1 MPNSLPFLL
10 DVNASQYTFQL
21 IDADNITLNDSEV
34 NNQIILD
41 NNKSKLVSVKG
52 VNHELKRYQIQIDGR
67 IYHVQI
73 SDEVDQQI
81 LTMNL
86 KSKRSNQLKELR
98 APMPGLVRQ
107 VNVQVGDQ
115 VDAGDSLFILEAM
128 KMENLLK
135 SPVNGKVSDVFV
147 KPGESVEK
155 NQILLSFS

>member
-1 MPNSLPFLL
+1 MVNNLPFLL
-10 DVNASQYTFQL
+10 DVNAGQFTFQL
-21 IDADNITLNDSEV
+21 TDVDNITLNNIDV

-52 VNHELKRYQIQIDGR
+52 VDHELKRYQIQIDGR
-67 IYHVQI
+67 IYQVQI
-73 SDEVDQQI
+73 SDAVDQQI
-81 LTMNL
+81 LKMNL
-86 KSKRSNQLKELR
+86 KSKKSNQLKELR

-107 VNVQVGDQ
+107 VNVKVGDQ

-128 KMENLLK
+128 KMENILK
-135 SPVNGKVSDVFV
+135 SPVNGTVSDIFV

>member
-1 MPNSLPFLL
+1 MYNTLPFLL

-21 IDADNITLNDSEV
+21 TNVDNITLNDSYV

-41 NNKSKLVSVKG
+41 NNKSKLVSVKL
-52 VNHELKRYQIQIDGR
+52 VDHELKRYQIQIDGR
-67 IYHVQI
+67 TYQVQI
-73 SDEVDQQI
+73 SDVVDQQI
-81 LTMNL
+81 QKMNL

-107 VNVQVGDQ
+107 VNINVGDQ
-115 VDAGDSLFILEAM
+115 VDSGDSLFILEAM

-135 SPVNGKVSDVFV
+135 SPVNGVVSEIFV

>member
-1 MPNSLPFLL
+1 MVNNLPFLL
-10 DVNASQYTFQL
+10 DVNAGQFTFQL
-21 IDADNITLNDSEV
+21 TDVDNITLNNIDV

-52 VNHELKRYQIQIDGR
+52 ADHELKRYQIQIDGR
-67 IYHVQI
+67 IYQVQI
-73 SDEVDQQI
+73 SDAVDQQI
-81 LTMNL
+81 LKMNM
-86 KSKRSNQLKELR
+86 KSKKSNQLKELR

-128 KMENLLK
+128 KMENILK
-135 SPVNGKVSDVFV
+135 SPVNGTVSDLFV

-155 NQILLSFS
+155 NQILLNFS

>member
-1 MPNSLPFLL
+1 MVNNLPFLL
-10 DVNASQYTFQL
+10 DVNAGQFTFQL
-21 IDADNITLNDSEV
+21 TDVDNITLNNIDV

-52 VNHELKRYQIQIDGR
+52 MDHELKRYQIQIDGR

-73 SDEVDQQI
+73 SDAVDQQI

-107 VNVQVGDQ
+107 VNVQAGDQ

>member
-1 MPNSLPFLL
+1 MVNNLPFLL
-10 DVNASQYTFQL
+10 DVNASQYTFQMN
-21 IDADNITLNDSEV
+21 DVDNITLNDSDV
-34 NNQIILD
+34 NNQHVLD
-41 NNKSKLVSVKG
+41 NNKSKLVSVKE

-73 SDEVDQQI
+73 SDAVDQQV
-81 LTMNL
+81 LSMNL
-86 KSKRSNQLKELR
+86 KSKKSNQLKELR

-107 VNVQVGDQ
+107 VNVQVGDH

-135 SPVNGKVSDVFV
+135 SPVNGTVSDLFV

>member
-21 IDADNITLNDSEV
+21 IDADNITLNDSDV

-52 VNHELKRYQIQIDGR
+52 VDHELKRYQIQIDGR

-107 VNVQVGDQ
+107 VNVQAGDQ

>member
-34 NNQIILD
+34 NNQIILY

>member
-1 MPNSLPFLL
+1 MVNNQPFLL
-10 DVNASQYTFQL
+10 DVNAGQYTFQL
-21 IDADNITLNDSEV
+21 TDADNITLNDSDV

-41 NNKSKLVSVKG
+41 NNKSKLVSVKE

-67 IYHVQI
+67 TYQVQI
-73 SDEVDQQI
+73 SDAVDQQI
-81 LTMNL
+81 LKMNL
-86 KSKRSNQLKELR
+86 KSKKSNQLKELR

-115 VDAGDSLFILEAM
+115 VDSGDALFILEAM
-128 KMENLLK
+128 KMENVLK
-135 SPVNGKVSDVFV
+135 SPVNGLVSDLFV

>member
-1 MPNSLPFLL
+1 MLNSLPFLL

-52 VNHELKRYQIQIDGR
+52 VDHELKRYQIQIDGR

-73 SDEVDQQI
+73 SDAVDQQI

>member
-34 NNQIILD
+34 NNQMILD

-52 VNHELKRYQIQIDGR
+52 VDHELKRYQIQIDGR

-155 NQILLSFS
+155 NQVLLSFS

>member
-34 NNQIILD
+34 NNQMILD

-52 VNHELKRYQIQIDGR
+52 MDHELKRYQIQIDGR

-115 VDAGDSLFILEAM
+115 VDTGDSLFILEAM

>member
-1 MPNSLPFLL
+1 MVNNQTFLL

-21 IDADNITLNDSEV
+21 TDVDNITLNDSDV
-34 NNQIILD
+34 INQIILD
-41 NNKSKLVSVKG
+41 NNKSKLVSVKE

-67 IYHVQI
+67 TYQVQI
-73 SDEVDQQI
+73 SDAVDQQI
-81 LTMNL
+81 LKMNL
-86 KSKRSNQLKELR
+86 KSKKSNQLKELR

-115 VDAGDSLFILEAM
+115 VDSGDALFILEAM
-128 KMENLLK
+128 KMENVLK
-135 SPVNGKVSDVFV
+135 SPVNGLVSDLFV

>member
-1 MPNSLPFLL
+1 MVNNLPFLL
-10 DVNASQYTFQL
+10 DVNAGKFTFQL
-21 IDADNITLNDSEV
+21 IDVDDITLNNSDV

-41 NNKSKLVSVKG
+41 NNKSKVVSVKE
-52 VNHELKRYQIQIDGR
+52 VSHELKRYQIQIDGR
-67 IYHVQI
+67 TYLVQI
-73 SDEVDQQI
+73 SDAVDQQI
-81 LTMNL
+81 LKMNL
-86 KSKRSNQLKELR
+86 KSKKSNQLKEVR

-115 VDAGDSLFILEAM
+115 VDSGDSLFILEAM

-135 SPVNGKVSDVFV
+135 SPVNGIVSDLFV

>member
-1 MPNSLPFLL
+1 MVNNLPFLL
-10 DVNASQYTFQL
+10 DVNAGQFTFQL
-21 IDADNITLNDSEV
+21 TDVDNITLNNIDV

-52 VNHELKRYQIQIDGR
+52 VDHELKRYQIQIDGR
-67 IYHVQI
+67 IYQVQI
-73 SDEVDQQI
+73 SDAVDQQI
-81 LTMNL
+81 LKMNL
-86 KSKRSNQLKELR
+86 KSKKSNQLKELR

-107 VNVQVGDQ
+107 VNVKVGDQ

-128 KMENLLK
+128 KMENILK
-135 SPVNGKVSDVFV
+135 SPVNGKVSDLFV

>member
-1 MPNSLPFLL
+1 MLNSLPFLL

-34 NNQIILD
+34 NNQMILD

-52 VNHELKRYQIQIDGR
+52 VDHELKRYQIQIDGR

-107 VNVQVGDQ
+107 VNVQAGDQ

>member
-1 MPNSLPFLL
+1 MVNNLPFLL
-10 DVNASQYTFQL
+10 DVNAGQFTFQL
-21 IDADNITLNDSEV
+21 TDADNITLNNIDV

-52 VNHELKRYQIQIDGR
+52 VDHELKRYQIQIDGR
-67 IYHVQI
+67 IYQVQI

-86 KSKRSNQLKELR
+86 KSKKSNQLKELR

-128 KMENLLK
+128 KMENILK
-135 SPVNGKVSDVFV
+135 SPVNGTVSDLSV

>member
-1 MPNSLPFLL
+1 MDNKLPFLL
-10 DVNASQYTFQL
+10 DVNASQYSFQL
-21 IDADNITLNDSEV
+21 MDADNITLNDSGV

-41 NNKSKLVSVKG
+41 NNKSKLVSVKE

-67 IYHVQI
+67 AYQVQI
-73 SDEVDQQI
+73 SDAVDQQI
-81 LTMNL
+81 LKMNL
-86 KSKRSNQLKELR
+86 KSKKSNQLKELR

-107 VNVQVGDQ
+107 VNVNVGDQ
-115 VDAGDSLFILEAM
+115 VNSGDSLFILEAM

-135 SPVNGKVSDVFV
+135 SPVNGIVSEILV

>member
-1 MPNSLPFLL
+1 MVNNLPFLL
-10 DVNASQYTFQL
+10 DVNAGQFTFQL
-21 IDADNITLNDSEV
+21 TDVDNITLNNIDV

-52 VNHELKRYQIQIDGR
+52 ADHELKRYQIQIDGR
-67 IYHVQI
+67 IYQVQI
-73 SDEVDQQI
+73 SDAVDQQI
-81 LTMNL
+81 LKMNL
-86 KSKRSNQLKELR
+86 KSKKSNQLKELR

-128 KMENLLK
+128 KMENILK
-135 SPVNGKVSDVFV
+135 SPVNGTVSDLFV

-155 NQILLSFS
+155 NQILLNFS

>member
-34 NNQIILD
+34 NNQMILD

-52 VNHELKRYQIQIDGR
+52 VDHELKRYQIQIDGR

-107 VNVQVGDQ
+107 VNVQAGDQ

>member
-1 MPNSLPFLL
+1 MLNSLLFLL

-34 NNQIILD
+34 NNQMILD

-52 VNHELKRYQIQIDGR
+52 VDHELKRYQIQIDGR

-73 SDEVDQQI
+73 SDAVDQQI

>member
-1 MPNSLPFLL
+1 MVNNLPFLL
-10 DVNASQYTFQL
+10 DVNAGQFTFQL
-21 IDADNITLNDSEV
+21 TDADNITLNNIDV

-52 VNHELKRYQIQIDGR
+52 VDHELKRYQIQIDGR
-67 IYHVQI
+67 IYQVQI
-73 SDEVDQQI
+73 SDAVDQQI
-81 LTMNL
+81 LKMNL
-86 KSKRSNQLKELR
+86 KSKKSNQLKELR

-128 KMENLLK
+128 KMENILK
-135 SPVNGKVSDVFV
+135 SPVNGTVSDLFV

>member
-1 MPNSLPFLL
+1 MVNIPFLL
-10 DVNASQYTFQL
+10 DVNAGQFTFQL
-21 IDADNITLNDSEV
+21 TDDDNITLNNIDV

-52 VNHELKRYQIQIDGR
+52 VDHELKRYQIQIDGR
-67 IYHVQI
+67 IYQVQI
-73 SDEVDQQI
+73 SDAVDQQI
-81 LTMNL
+81 LKMNL
-86 KSKRSNQLKELR
+86 KSKKSNQLKELR

-128 KMENLLK
+128 KMENILK
-135 SPVNGKVSDVFV
+135 SPVNGTVSDLFV

>member
-1 MPNSLPFLL
+1 MVNNQPFLL
-10 DVNASQYTFQL
+10 DVNAGQYTFQL
-21 IDADNITLNDSEV
+21 TDVDNITLNDSDV

-41 NNKSKLVSVKG
+41 NNKSKLVSVKL

-67 IYHVQI
+67 TYQVQI
-73 SDEVDQQI
+73 SDAVDQQI
-81 LTMNL
+81 LKMNL
-86 KSKRSNQLKELR
+86 KSKKSNQIKELR

-115 VDAGDSLFILEAM
+115 VDSGDALFILEAM
-128 KMENLLK
+128 KMENVLK
-135 SPVNGKVSDVFV
+135 SPVNGLVSDLFV

>member
-1 MPNSLPFLL
+1 MLNSLPFLL

-21 IDADNITLNDSEV
+21 IDADNITLNDSDV

-52 VNHELKRYQIQIDGR
+52 MDHELKRYQIQIDGR

-73 SDEVDQQI
+73 SDAVDQQI

-107 VNVQVGDQ
+107 VNVQAGDQ